1 MKITLIFNLI
11 VDQCGYMIDD
21 LNHDYSILEIINK
34 ESDELL
40 LETINE

>member
-1 MKITLIFNLI
+1 MSFLSSW
-11 VDQCGYMIDD
+11 DQYMIDD